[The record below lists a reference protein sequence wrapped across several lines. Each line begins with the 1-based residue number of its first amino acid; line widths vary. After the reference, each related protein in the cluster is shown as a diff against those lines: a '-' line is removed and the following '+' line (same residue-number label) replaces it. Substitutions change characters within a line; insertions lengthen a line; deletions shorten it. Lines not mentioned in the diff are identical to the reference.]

1 MCKTSGPR
9 LLISLVA
16 LFIFDIAGH
25 VQASILVPDG
35 LSPGQTYHLVFVTSG
50 ETTAESDVINDYNNF
65 VNEQAGVSGAI
76 TENWDIDWYA
86 MGSTS
91 LVDAR
96 VNALVTGPVFGLDGT
111 KIADD
116 HDDVW
121 DGSLDSPLYVNQHG
135 EVLLT
140 TVWTGSFTDGR
151 PRGSA
156 GSSQYR
162 PLGYETSEFG
172 ATAGIAHPLDAYPF
186 SSGDWIYMLSSE
198 LSTEYSMYALS
209 EPLFV
214 PDTNPIPEPA
224 SVITWAL
231 LGAVGCIGT
240 WWNRRRKAG

>member
-1 MCKTSGPR
+1 MCKISGPR

-121 DGSLDSPLYVNQHG
+121 DGSLSAHLNVTQSN
-135 EVLLT
+135 T
-140 TVWTGSFTDGR
+140 TLETIVWTGSNYDGDAHPTPWDKVMR
-151 PRGSA
+151 
-156 GSSQYR
+156 SQDTRSLTPR
-162 PLGYETSEFG
+162 PLANG
-172 ATAGIAHPLDAYPF
+172 PL
-186 SSGDWIYMLSSE
+186 
-198 LSTEYSMYALS
+198 
-209 EPLFV
+209 
-214 PDTNPIPEPA
+214 
-224 SVITWAL
+224 
-231 LGAVGCIGT
+231 
-240 WWNRRRKAG
+240 RRFCY